1 MEYNRKIENDGKVY
15 SIDRFTFDFYFVPQ
29 VGLTEKIKTAFDVK
43 VMAYRQKMA
52 VQNFET
58 NKLGIHKNVYQFD
71 GFHAEVYERGV
82 IRRTRRVDNKTE
94 EIVSSAVVDIP
105 QTVLR
110 VDFNPNKC
118 FENPVLS
125 SMMQFFS
132 KCFEDIPYIWS
143 LSRVDYALDIEGSP
157 SNFYVLSRKAETFY
171 ENTRYYGERSA
182 TGRMKIYDK
191 RQERIDKAREDIGHD
206 LTRFEWTQRGN
217 RDFNFRFD
225 DIAIY
230 TPDAGGTYGALLQ
243 YCRPELINH
252 ALGVLDKRTRKKIKE
267 QCFLPLVYSPA
278 YFEELLSDY
287 LREYA
292 LPLDLRRDWEKQF
305 QNENSEKNS

>member
-1 MEYNRKIENDGKVY
+1 MDYNRKYEVDGKIY

-29 VGLTEKIKTAFDVK
+29 AKLTENIKTAFDVK
-43 VMAYRQKMA
+43 VMAYRQQMA

-71 GFHAEVYERGV
+71 GFHVELYERGV
-82 IRRTRRVDNKTE
+82 IRRTRREDQETGDM
-94 EIVSSAVVDIP
+94 VSSVVVDIP

-110 VDFNPNKC
+110 VDYNPNKC
-118 FENPVLS
+118 VENPVLVS
-125 SMMQFFS
+125 LMQFLS
-132 KCFEDIPYIWS
+132 KCSEDIPYTWS
-143 LSRVDYALDIEGSP
+143 LSRVDYAMDIQGSP
-157 SNFYVLSRKAETFY
+157 SGFYVLSRKAETFY

-191 RQERIDKAREDIGHD
+191 RQERIDKAREDIGYD

-230 TPDAGGTYGALLQ
+230 TPDSGGTYGALLQ

-267 QCFLPLVYSPA
+267 QCFCPLVYDPSC
-278 YFEELLSDY
+278 FEILLTEY
-287 LREYA
+287 LQEYG

-305 QNENSEKNS
+305 KNEILENNA